1 MELLGIGIAVI
12 EIISWFFLKRF
23 FQRKQSGWKKLK
35 QGHRETETE
44 RDRERDRERQ
54 RERQRESERDRDR
67 DRDREKREKRETE
80 RDRERQRD
88 MSFFAFP
95 EIRTANIYCLWE
107 VSSAFYLQLFS
118 MLGHSIIFFEK

>member
-1 MELLGIGIAVI
+1 MELLGIGVAVI

-54 RERQRESERDRDR
+54 RESERDR
-67 DRDREKREKRETE
+67 DRDREKRERRERQRETE
-80 RDRERQRD
+80 RDREIWAFLHFQR
-88 MSFFAFP
+88 S
-95 EIRTANIYCLWE
+95 E
-107 VSSAFYLQLFS
+107 QQ
-118 MLGHSIIFFEK
+118 IFTVYGKLV

>member
-54 RERQRESERDRDR
+54 RESERDR
-67 DRDREKREKRETE
+67 DRDREKRERRERQRET
-80 RDRERQRD
+80 ERQRD

-107 VSSAFYLQLFS
+107 VSLAFY
-118 MLGHSIIFFEK
+118 